1 MWPLAPPGSV
11 YDGFKVY
18 FTLVFQSWT
27 VDQFGDAERL
37 ALRRGLAALLGVSPA
52 RVALTVE
59 AASVRATAVIFAPN
73 RTVAMS
79 YAGVLAAQTP
89 QSLSAAIGA
98 YYTGTS
104 SLTVDAVEA
113 PIVLLATQQAPPP
126 PMPPMLPS
134 PAPPPPSCLIFERC
148 LFGLPP
154 PLPDVLFLGLLTV
167 VVLGAVLLWC
177 LCRRRRHLREQRRTA
192 EREQRRT
199 AEKEQR
205 TAEKEQRTAKE
216 RMSAVSLQAR
226 ARSLLAKRTLQ
237 QARSSKEVLFTPRA
251 VLSSS
256 KEVLFTPHAVLSTSK
271 EVREAAA
278 TRVQASVRKSQ
289 KLRRMQREFAA
300 MLEAERLDQLQRQAR
315 ANALRHT
322 VRRRHALSTMTEFLK
337 RRARKA
343 SMKVQATMIV
353 QDYARRWFS
362 ARESHADSVYRRA
375 RANWLRM
382 SRSIRRR
389 HQVAIEWRAM
399 ADAVLE
405 TARGDFLSVTGTTE
419 RPLFEAVQALWQ
431 VVWRWIGSPPAL
443 QLAPLTPS
451 RLAKHRLLCQLR
463 LASLCDRLRPRE
475 PTAASIALQ
484 QLRALTKPTPRLS
497 RRRQASHRSRSS
509 GSSGSSY
516 DGSPD
521 LSPDVRSGSS
531 GSSGRP
537 NPDVLSRARHLPSRL
552 GRPDEPDEPAHLA
565 SRLERV
571 AAMDLPSPGLTPS
584 APETAPR
591 LQSFAGMSPVY
602 FTPSAPEASSRLHS
616 CIQDTTPH
624 SVRCVKP
631 NKDLVPDQLTNR

>member
-1 MWPLAPPGSV
+1 M
-11 YDGFKVY
+11 
-18 FTLVFQSWT
+18 
-27 VDQFGDAERL
+27 
-37 ALRRGLAALLGVSPA
+37 SPA

-89 QSLSAAIGA
+89 QSLSTAIGA

-134 PAPPPPSCLIFERC
+134 PAPPPLSCLIFERC

-177 LCRRRRHLREQRRTA
+177 LCRRRRRLREQRRTA
-192 EREQRRT
+192 EKEQRRT

-237 QARSSKEVLFTPRA
+237 QAR
-251 VLSSS
+251 SS

-521 LSPDVRSGSS
+521 LSPDVRSGSW
-531 GSSGRP
+531 G
-537 NPDVLSRARHLPSRL
+537 A
-552 GRPDEPDEPAHLA
+552 
-565 SRLERV
+565 
-571 AAMDLPSPGLTPS
+571 LTGAPS
-584 APETAPR
+584 A
-591 LQSFAGMSPVY
+591 V
-602 FTPSAPEASSRLHS
+602 EARTS
-616 CIQDTTPH
+616 
-624 SVRCVKP
+624 
-631 NKDLVPDQLTNR
+631 

>member
-1 MWPLAPPGSV
+1 M
-11 YDGFKVY
+11 
-18 FTLVFQSWT
+18 
-27 VDQFGDAERL
+27 
-37 ALRRGLAALLGVSPA
+37 SPA

-59 AASVRATAVIFAPN
+59 AASVRASAVIFAPN

-177 LCRRRRHLREQRRTA
+177 LCRRRRRL
-192 EREQRRT
+192 REQRRT
-199 AEKEQR
+199 AEKEQRR

-237 QARSSKEVLFTPRA
+237 QARTSKEVLVTPRA

-256 KEVLFTPHAVLSTSK
+256 KEVLFTPRAVLSTSK

-382 SRSIRRR
+382 SRFIRRR

-497 RRRQASHRSRSS
+497 LTNPTNPTKPTPRLSLTNPTNPTKPTPRLSRRRQASHRSRSS
-509 GSSGSSY
+509 GSSGSAY

-531 GSSGRP
+531 G
-537 NPDVLSRARHLPSRL
+537 
-552 GRPDEPDEPAHLA
+552 
-565 SRLERV
+565 
-571 AAMDLPSPGLTPS
+571 
-584 APETAPR
+584 
-591 LQSFAGMSPVY
+591 
-602 FTPSAPEASSRLHS
+602 
-616 CIQDTTPH
+616 
-624 SVRCVKP
+624 
-631 NKDLVPDQLTNR
+631 